1 MSKRSFKQEARRDYK
16 GSRKFRTGTGAD
28 KSGPKKGRK
37 KYWVAAHKRRIGLRK
52 KVRVKGHWR
61 RIPKKRR

>member
-1 MSKRSFKQEARRDYK
+1 MSKRSFKQEARRDKK
-16 GSRKFRTGTGAD
+16 GSRKFRTATGAD

-37 KYWVAAHKRRIGLRK
+37 KYWTAAHMRRIGLRK

-61 RIPKKRR
+61 RMPKKRR